1 MLNQEPQKPER
12 HLERSLETLADPG
25 DDELALVLLDCWSDD
40 LGDVIIGAPHPDGYH
55 PAPAFP
61 GDKESVR
68 PHGYAGYGFIFVKG
82 AHYITIVIPKLALSK
97 VATESAARVLW
108 EQRIRSAWEQLWRSK
123 RSDEHQEHHP
133 KPS

>member
-1 MLNQEPQKPER
+1 M
-12 HLERSLETLADPG
+12 
-25 DDELALVLLDCWSDD
+25 ALVLLDCWSDD

-55 PAPAFP
+55 PAPAFD

-97 VATESAARVLW
+97 VASDSTARLLW
-108 EQRIRSAWEQLWRSK
+108 EQQIRSAWRAY
-123 RSDEHQEHHP
+123 EHQERHHP